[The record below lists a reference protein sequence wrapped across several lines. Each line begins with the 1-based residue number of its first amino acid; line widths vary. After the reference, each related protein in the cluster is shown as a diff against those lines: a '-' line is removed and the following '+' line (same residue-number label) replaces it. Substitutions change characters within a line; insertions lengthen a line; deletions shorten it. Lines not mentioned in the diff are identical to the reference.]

1 MKTVVK
7 NLKMIAVSMML
18 IAVAACKNGH
28 TTTIVE
34 HDDNHRQKIKYSGT
48 IVFNPT
54 NDGIEH
60 ISPGGYLEFED
71 DDRKFEAKQHTVGGI
86 YYRFNGDSEINV
98 LDADQKRLVAKAVK
112 AIEKANRKH

>member
-7 NLKMIAVSMML
+7 NLKTITISMML

-34 HDDNHRQKIKYSGT
+34 RDDSHSQKIKYSGT

-60 ISPGGYLEFED
+60 ISPGGYLEFEED
-71 DDRKFEAKQHTVGGI
+71 DKKFEAKQRTIGGI

-98 LDADQKRLVAKAVK
+98 LSTDQKRLVADAVK
-112 AIEKANRKH
+112 AIEKANRRR